1 MYEGSVGAID
11 GWIKLHRKMLD
22 NPVVWKDSDHLA
34 VWIYLLLNATH
45 KDMDVLFK
53 NKRITLKPGQLIT
66 GRKSIAKKLDIS
78 ESKVHRVLKMLEIE
92 QQIEQQTSNKNRLI
106 AIVGWNEYQS
116 CEQQIEQQVNNNRT
130 TSEQQVNTN
139 KNIKNDKNDKKEIK
153 PPYPLTEF
161 GFSSRMEE
169 SIHLWLKYK
178 KEKKDSYTETGFKTL
193 LGKMK
198 KNIDE
203 YGEQAV
209 ISLMDE
215 SMSNNWKGIIWS
227 KLESNKKQTGG
238 NPFKEALR
246 KELENEQNGSNC
258 DHDGYQGGL
267 SKLLQEPGRGQ

>member
-1 MYEGSVGAID
+1 MGAID

-66 GRKSIAKKLDIS
+66 SRKSIAKKLNIS

-106 AIVGWNEYQS
+106 TIVGWNEYQS

-139 KNIKNDKNDKKEIK
+139 KNIKNIKNNILCANFFEQIWQMYPNKRGKGQVSLTQKKKLYDIG
-153 PPYPLTEF
+153 L
-161 GFSSRMEE
+161 EE
-169 SIHLWLKYK
+169 MTRAINRYK
-178 KEKKDSYTETGFKTL
+178 KDLANEP
-193 LGKMK
+193 
-198 KNIDE
+198 
-203 YGEQAV
+203 
-209 ISLMDE
+209 
-215 SMSNNWKGIIWS
+215 W
-227 KLESNKKQTGG
+227 
-238 NPFKEALR
+238 R
-246 KELENEQNGSNC
+246 KPQNGSTFFNS
-258 DHDGYQGGL
+258 GYVDYLDANYEDKPIQTAKPVQPSEIPEGWL
-267 SKLLQEPGRGQ
+267 

>member
-1 MYEGSVGAID
+1 
-11 GWIKLHRKMLD
+11 MLD

-246 KELENEQNGSNC
+246 KELENEQNGSNGNN
-258 DHDGYQGGL
+258 DGYQGGL

>member
-1 MYEGSVGAID
+1 MIEQ

-53 NKRITLKPGQLIT
+53 SKRITLKPGQLIT

-139 KNIKNDKNDKKEIK
+139 KNIKNIKNNTLVDFFDQIWKLYPKKEGK
-153 PPYPLTEF
+153 GQVSLTQKKKLYNI
-161 GFSSRMEE
+161 GLEE
-169 SIHLWLKYK
+169 MTRAIERYK
-178 KEKKDSYTETGFKTL
+178 K
-193 LGKMK
+193 
-198 KNIDE
+198 
-203 YGEQAV
+203 A
-209 ISLMDE
+209 
-215 SMSNNWKGIIWS
+215 
-227 KLESNKKQTGG
+227 
-238 NPFKEALR
+238 KEGTDR
-246 KELENEQNGSNC
+246 KYLQNGSTFFNS
-258 DHDGYQGGL
+258 GYVDYLDANYEDKPIQTARPVKASEIPEGWL
-267 SKLLQEPGRGQ
+267 